1 MARSLAPMHALSR
14 VVLTVALL
22 AAAPIAFAQAPD
34 ADIFLARLSRHGKDI
49 VVGTPQNVTH
59 RAGYDNQP
67 GFLPGSRAFL
77 YTVVADGQ
85 ADIWRYDITSH
96 HTTRVTNTP
105 ESEYSATVMPGGR
118 RFSAIRVERDSVQ
131 RLWSFAL
138 DGSDPE
144 LVLTQ
149 LRPVG
154 YHAWLG
160 GARLVTY
167 VLGKPATLHVV
178 DGDGIRDTIVARD
191 VGRAVHRV
199 PGRDEF
205 TYTQRD
211 STTKALVIMR
221 QALAGGGPV
230 RVIAAAPDN
239 EFHVWSPDG
248 HLLTA
253 TNGQLVQWNGRMGD
267 QAAWLPVATLASP
280 GIRNVSR
287 LVVSPDGRWL
297 AFVAD
302 VSPP

>member
-1 MARSLAPMHALSR
+1 MRILFVLRGALSGAI
-14 VVLTVALL
+14 LGAALL
-22 AAAPIAFAQAPD
+22 GTASPAIAQAPD
-34 ADIFLARLSRHGKDI
+34 TDIFLARLTRRRGKT

-59 RAGYDNQP
+59 RVGYDNQP
-67 GFLPGSRAFL
+67 GFLPDSRGFL

-85 ADIWRYDITSH
+85 ADIWRYDIASH
-96 HTTRVTNTP
+96 AASRVTSTP
-105 ESEYSATVMPGGR
+105 ESEYSATVMHGGR

-131 RLWSFAL
+131 RLWSFAV
-138 DGSDPE
+138 DGSDPQ

-160 GARLVTY
+160 TARLVTY

-178 DGDGIRDTIVARD
+178 DGDGVRDTVVARD

-199 PGRDEF
+199 PRRVEF

-211 STTKALVIMR
+211 SSKSLTIMR
-221 QALAGGGPV
+221 QGLAGGAPV
-230 RVIAAAPDN
+230 RVIPAAPDN
-239 EFHVWSPDG
+239 EFHVWSPAGD
-248 HLLTA
+248 LLTA
-253 TNGQLVQWNGRMGD
+253 TNGQLVRWNGRTGE

-287 LVVSPDGRWL
+287 LAVSPDGRWL
-297 AFVAD
+297 AFVAE
-302 VSPP
+302 VSAP